1 MPYAAAVSPPRDHPA
16 APLPLKVTIA
26 VVGCEGLVLVV
37 LAGAELA
44 HLSATRPAVALTST
58 AFFLICAASL
68 VACARGLW
76 RLSRWARS
84 PVLVAQLIALLLA
97 YSLWS
102 GGFSAAAAVV
112 CIPAIAALAALFH
125 PASTKALFGAEEDV

>member
-1 MPYAAAVSPPRDHPA
+1 
-16 APLPLKVTIA
+16 
-26 VVGCEGLVLVV
+26 
-37 LAGAELA
+37 
-44 HLSATRPAVALTST
+44 
-58 AFFLICAASL
+58 
-68 VACARGLW
+68 
-76 RLSRWARS
+76 
-84 PVLVAQLIALLLA
+84 LLA